1 MNELTSETAE
11 GKKEEHRAHLAR
23 GLNELLRFGS
33 TGNVGFLHL
42 KQESS
47 HWNGTEMKN

>member
-1 MNELTSETAE
+1 MNKLSSKTSGESTE
-11 GKKEEHRAHLAR
+11 KHAHLAR
-23 GLNELLRFGS
+23 GLDELLRFGS

-47 HWNGTEMKN
+47 HWKQTEI